1 MIGFIVHPTYKTAGR
16 KAFVHLYGRLESG
29 ESFLAINEFKPYFF
43 IRSKDLQ
50 KALGVQS
57 FIHQPC
63 DLKDFKEEPVAKIVL
78 DVPSEVKQLRDR
90 LADNGIHSYEADIR
104 FEYRFMID
112 HLLQGG
118 IDITGESRKGKSS
131 DGEFVDLVFEEP
143 KLSPADYFPKNLRTL
158 SIDIETDIKG
168 KHLYAISMV
177 CDDYKKVLI
186 ISDKKLKN
194 SLSFQS
200 EEELLAKF
208 REIIYELDPDIITG
222 WNVIGFD
229 LRFIE
234 SKFKQHKI
242 PFKLGRAD
250 EACRLRIAESFFM
263 ESKADIIGRAV
274 LDGIQVLKNNFVALD
289 DYKLDTA
296 AKEFLNDS
304 KLLEEDNKGAVI
316 DGLFKDNPQ
325 LLADYNLKDSELV
338 LGILDKSK
346 ALNLTIQRSLLT
358 GLPLDRIRASIAS
371 LDSLYLKELRKK
383 GYVAATV
390 GFEQNDGE
398 GKGGFV
404 KTSKPGIYDFVI
416 VCDFKSMYSSIIQ
429 TFNIDPL
436 SYLPDCDEKN
446 KDKIDKDKIVKA
458 INGACFRNTEGI
470 LPMIIGRLWKQRD
483 KAKKEKNELA
493 RFAIKTLM
501 NSFWGV
507 LANPTC
513 RFYNREMANAITLTG
528 QHLIK
533 LTASKIEE
541 KGYEVIYGDSVGKDA
556 EIIIKDLNG
565 KITFRKISELFE
577 KTDQSSLG
585 KEYDFREDIQTLTID
600 DKGRCVFK
608 PVKYVMRHKTD
619 KKMIRVHLTNN
630 WHVDVTED
638 HSLIGYQSVG
648 FNNTNERKDPLKRMI
663 ELKPAEIKKR
673 ANSIVILKNIPGVI
687 AKTRDYP
694 KEVYEFMGYFI
705 GDGSFQRNKSHQKYD
720 KDYYLRLSLGVD
732 SDEVFDKLISPLI
745 RLGYIKNYWWS
756 HTRKGDLTIN
766 GLKLIGI
773 FSKDFRSVAGKK
785 IIPDW
790 LFEEKEEHV
799 CAFLRGLFSAD
810 GCVMMRN
817 NAPIIKLTS
826 IYDDYIGKIRKLLYR
841 VGVSHSVFKENSIN
855 KFKDKKKSRVFS
867 SGSQSKN
874 IILKNREC
882 FVQKI
887 GFLLDR
893 KNRLGS
899 IKTNPMQKKL
909 IKNYDFELSSVL
921 KTEEIIYDDYVY
933 DIEVEDTHRFFANNV
948 LVHNTDSIFVRL
960 DVADAKEAFRIGKK
974 MAEEINCFLEEH
986 MKEEYHRRNYLELEF
1001 EKVYKRFIMP
1011 KVRGSDVGS
1020 KKRYAGLL
1028 IDEEGKEKMHFVGL
1042 EFVRRD
1048 WTELAKSFQAELL
1061 KRIFNKEEVA
1071 GYIKK
1076 LVDDVMTG
1084 KKDDLLVYR
1093 KAIRKEVADYT
1104 KTTPPHVKAA
1114 RLLGDDLKSTLI
1126 EYVMTVEG
1134 PEPIQKLKH
1143 KIDYDHYIEKQI
1155 KPIADAILG
1164 FYNESFDDI
1173 LKGSSQKTLFGY

>member
-1 MIGFIVHPTYKTAGR
+1 MKGFIVHPTYKTVGK

-29 ESFLAINEFKPYFF
+29 ESFLTINEFKPYFF

-63 DLKDFKEEPVAKIVL
+63 DLKDFKDELVTKIVM

-90 LADNGIHSYEADIR
+90 LADKGIHSFEADIR

-112 HLLQGG
+112 HLLQGA
-118 IDITGESRKGKSS
+118 IDIVGESRKGKSP

-168 KHLYAISMV
+168 KHLYALSMV
-177 CDDYKKVLI
+177 CGDYRKVLI

-194 SLSFQS
+194 SLSFHS

-208 REIIYELDPDIITG
+208 REIVYELDPDIMTG

-234 SKFKQHKI
+234 SKFRQHKI

-250 EACRLRIAESFFM
+250 ETCRLRLAESFFM
-263 ESKADIIGRAV
+263 ESKADIIGRSV

-296 AKEFLNDS
+296 AKEFLKDS
-304 KLLEEDNKGAVI
+304 KLIEEDNKGAVI

-338 LGILDKSK
+338 LGILEKSK

-371 LDSLYLKELRKK
+371 LDSLYLKELRKR
-383 GYVAATV
+383 GYVAATA

-404 KTSKPGIYDFVI
+404 KTSKPGIYDYVI

-446 KDKIDKDKIVKA
+446 KDRIDKDKIVKA

-483 KAKKEKNELA
+483 KARKEKNELA

-541 KGYEVIYGDSVGKDA
+541 KGYEVIYGD
-556 EIIIKDLNG
+556 
-565 KITFRKISELFE
+565 
-577 KTDQSSLG
+577 
-585 KEYDFREDIQTLTID
+585 
-600 DKGRCVFK
+600 
-608 PVKYVMRHKTD
+608 
-619 KKMIRVHLTNN
+619 
-630 WHVDVTED
+630 
-638 HSLIGYQSVG
+638 
-648 FNNTNERKDPLKRMI
+648 
-663 ELKPAEIKKR
+663 
-673 ANSIVILKNIPGVI
+673 
-687 AKTRDYP
+687 
-694 KEVYEFMGYFI
+694 
-705 GDGSFQRNKSHQKYD
+705 
-720 KDYYLRLSLGVD
+720 
-732 SDEVFDKLISPLI
+732 
-745 RLGYIKNYWWS
+745 
-756 HTRKGDLTIN
+756 
-766 GLKLIGI
+766 
-773 FSKDFRSVAGKK
+773 
-785 IIPDW
+785 
-790 LFEEKEEHV
+790 
-799 CAFLRGLFSAD
+799 
-810 GCVMMRN
+810 
-817 NAPIIKLTS
+817 
-826 IYDDYIGKIRKLLYR
+826 
-841 VGVSHSVFKENSIN
+841 
-855 KFKDKKKSRVFS
+855 
-867 SGSQSKN
+867 
-874 IILKNREC
+874 
-882 FVQKI
+882 
-887 GFLLDR
+887 
-893 KNRLGS
+893 
-899 IKTNPMQKKL
+899 
-909 IKNYDFELSSVL
+909 
-921 KTEEIIYDDYVY
+921 
-933 DIEVEDTHRFFANNV
+933 
-948 LVHNTDSIFVRL
+948 TDSIFVRL
-960 DVADAKEAFRIGKK
+960 DVADPKEAFRIGKETADE
-974 MAEEINCFLEEH
+974 MNSFLEKH
-986 MKEEYHRRNYLELEF
+986 MKEEYHRKSYLELEF

-1011 KVRGSDVGS
+1011 TVRGSDVGS

-1028 IDEEGKEKMHFVGL
+1028 IDEDGKEKMHFVGL

-1061 KRIFNKEEVA
+1061 KRIFHKEEVA

-1076 LVDDVMTG
+1076 LVGDVMAG

-1093 KAIRKEVADYT
+1093 KAIRKEVEDYT

-1143 KIDYDHYIEKQI
+1143 RIDYDHYIEKQI
-1155 KPIADAILG
+1155 KPIADSVLA
-1164 FYNESFDDI
+1164 FYNQSFDDI